1 MPTQKARKRR
11 VKLVR
16 LCRGG
21 THSDCSNKN
30 HVVVDDFAEVVVVTP
45 LLRRRHH
52 PEQRGWGRGGVRG
65 SEIGERWRSEKAVWK
80 PEDDV
85 IALG

>member
-1 MPTQKARKRR
+1 
-11 VKLVR
+11 
-16 LCRGG
+16 
-21 THSDCSNKN
+21 
-30 HVVVDDFAEVVVVTP
+30 VDDFAEVVVVTP